1 MRTIKPFTRRL
12 LGWSAAAVLVLAA
25 AMALGGCRKRR
36 GIHIFRQ
43 GAYVSDRRAQPVV
56 IVVDEGRHRRRN
68 EHRGRRPQKP
78 RRREADG
85 PPRRR

>member
-36 GIHIFRQ
+36 GIQIFRE
-43 GAYVSDRRAQPVV
+43 GAYVSGHRNQPVV
-56 IVVDEGRHRRRN
+56 IVVDQGRDRRRN

-78 RRREADG
+78 RRRDTDG